1 MSMIKIN
8 TNTCL
13 HCNQQGFIEMPE
25 DDYEKGLTAYNE
37 GALIQNAFPNL
48 TPDQCEQVI
57 SGTHPK
63 CWIEMFSPIQSQH
76 E

>member
-13 HCNQQGFIEMPE
+13 HCGQQGFIEMPE
-25 DDYEKGLTAYNE
+25 DDYEKGLTSYNE
-37 GALIQNAFPNL
+37 GALMQNAFPNL

-57 SGTHPK
+57 SGTHAK
-63 CWIEMFSPIQSQH
+63 CWIEMFSPHQSQH
-76 E
+76 K